1 MVTGGTIAGLLAVAF
16 QWDEVRLP
24 KLLCCSVP
32 TVLLAVLQRMHDP
45 SLPIILK
52 LHTKHL
58 LPALKIYRRLSSMTS
73 SAPARAISTGHL
85 QVSFSKVQLWLHWG
99 ACGTTRFSTLMWV
112 AHWRVQ
118 VGSISCPVHSGDSL
132 RECLGCPKS
141 PHGAPLQQS
150 QMLCSEAS

>member
-24 KLLCCSVP
+24 KLLCCVVP

-58 LPALKIYRRLSSMTS
+58 LPALKIYN
-73 SAPARAISTGHL
+73 
-85 QVSFSKVQLWLHWG
+85 
-99 ACGTTRFSTLMWV
+99 
-112 AHWRVQ
+112 
-118 VGSISCPVHSGDSL
+118 
-132 RECLGCPKS
+132 S
-141 PHGAPLQQS
+141 PP
-150 QMLCSEAS
+150 